1 MTRQRPPICGVFYCM
16 RILRDYQKDLLEKI
30 NQNHHKKI
38 CVQLATGGGK
48 TVIFSELAENYEG
61 RVLILVDSSE
71 LVIQTSNHIKG
82 AGTFEAKNNFIP
94 DDKIIIS
101 MAQTL
106 RSRIKKTPEMINDFD
121 LIIIDECHI
130 LCYEQILKIA
140 TCKIIGFTATPVSN
154 RVDKYFYDFEDKKM
168 YKEHLENRIEFK
180 KDFYLS
186 DIFEDIITG
195 IPISKLIERGFL
207 VPDENYII
215 PVDENDFK
223 FDSFGEVSNSE
234 EVFDVKFQ
242 MDVLQN
248 YLQFCKGKKT
258 LIFTQDTNLNILLF
272 NQFVKAEIENTFMYD
287 SMNWTEFSRKE
298 TVDKFRDTPGAVL
311 FNVGCFTKGF
321 DVTDVECIIVAR
333 RVSSLSLWI
342 QIVGRGSR
350 TTDKLFKDKFIVID
364 GGTNIQR
371 LGRWSEDFDWND
383 KFWCKGDYK
392 PKKEAPEE
400 ETKDCENCGK
410 LMNIKACLCKACDFN
425 NCEIKDVEILNRIAV
440 KVNSVGIDIDK
451 IIRYSEGKGKI
462 FAFKVLTSQA
472 VRKFD
477 NIDKAQFER
486 NLNGGVERFLETTFK
501 KAFWQIIQSNLE
513 SSSNRTWQKQ
523 KQIVLTKLKNKYDI
537 Q

>member
-1 MTRQRPPICGVFYCM
+1 M

-48 TVIFSELAENYEG
+48 TVIFSELAENYNG

-71 LVIQTSNHIKG
+71 LVKQTSNHIKG
-82 AGTFEAKNNFIP
+82 AGTFEAKDKLIP
-94 DDKIIIS
+94 SDKIIIS

-121 LIIIDECHI
+121 LIIIDECHV
-130 LCYEQILKIA
+130 LCYEQVLKLSN
-140 TCKIIGFTATPVSN
+140 CKVIGFTATPVSN
-154 RVDKYFYDFEDKKM
+154 RVDKYYFDFDKKEM
-168 YKEHLENRIEFK
+168 FKDYADGRIEFK

-186 DIFEDIITG
+186 DIFDDIIVG
-195 IPISKLIERGFL
+195 IPISSLIERGFL

-215 PVDENDFK
+215 PIDENDFK
-223 FDSFGEVSNSE
+223 FDSFGEVSNSD

-242 MDVLQN
+242 MNVLQN

-258 LIFTQDTNLNILLF
+258 MIFTQDTNLNNILF
-272 NQFVKAEIENTFMYD
+272 EQFKDIPNCFMYD
-287 SMNWTEFSRKE
+287 SVNETEFSRSE
-298 TVDKFRDTPGAVL
+298 TVNKFRDTPEAVL

-321 DVTDVECIIVAR
+321 DVTDVEAIIVAR

-350 TTDKLFKDKFIVID
+350 TTDKVFKDKFIVID

-371 LGRWSEDFDWND
+371 LGRWSEDFDWSS

-400 ETKDCENCGK
+400 ETKECDNCHE
-410 LMNIKACLCKACDFN
+410 LMNVKACFCKACNFN
-425 NCEIKDVEILNRIAV
+425 NCEIKDVEILNKIAV
-440 KVNSVGIDIDK
+440 KVNTVDIDVDK
-451 IIRYSEGKGKI
+451 IIRFSKDKDKF
-462 FAFKVLTSQA
+462 FAFKVLTSQ
-472 VRKFD
+472 VLRMFD
-477 NIDKAQFER
+477 DIPKKQFIR
-486 NLNGGVERFLETTFK
+486 NLNGGVEKFLNRKFK
-501 KAFWQIIQSNLE
+501 IYYMKIILSDLPSNA
-513 SSSNRTWQKQ
+513 NRTFQKQ
-523 KQIVLTKLKNKYDI
+523 KEIMLTKLKNKYDI

>member
-1 MTRQRPPICGVFYCM
+1 MKRQRPRICGVFTFM

-48 TVIFSELAENYEG
+48 TVIFSELAENYQG

-82 AGTFEAKNNFIP
+82 AGTFEAKNDFIP
-94 DDKIIIS
+94 NDKIIIS

-130 LCYEQILKIA
+130 LCYEKILKIA

-154 RVDKYFYDFEDKKM
+154 RVDKYFYDFDDKKM

-215 PVDENDFK
+215 PIDENDFK

-242 MDVLQN
+242 MNVLQN
-248 YLQFCKGKKT
+248 YLEFCKGKKT
-258 LIFTQDTNLNILLF
+258 LIFTQNTNLNNILF
-272 NQFVKAEIENTFMYD
+272 EQFKQAEIDNVFMYD
-287 SMNWTEFSRKE
+287 SVNWTGHSRSE
-298 TVDKFRDTPGAVL
+298 VVDKFRNTPESVL

-321 DVTDVECIIVAR
+321 DVTDVEAIIVAR

-350 TTDKLFKDKFIVID
+350 TTNKVFKDKFIVID

-371 LGRWSEDFDWND
+371 LGRWSEDFDWNN
-383 KFWCKGDYK
+383 KFWCKGNYK

-400 ETKDCENCGK
+400 ETKDCENCGQ
-410 LMNIKACLCKACDFN
+410 LMNIKACFCKACDFN
-425 NCEIKDVEILNRIAV
+425 NCEIKDVEILNRIAI
-440 KVNSVGIDIDK
+440 KVNSVEIDVDK
-451 IIRYSEGKGKI
+451 IIRYAEGKCKI
-462 FAFKVLTSQA
+462 FALKVLTSQA

-486 NLNGGVERFLETTFK
+486 NLNGGVERFLNTTFK
-501 KAFWQIIQSNLE
+501 KGYWQIIKSDLE
-513 SSSNRTWQKQ
+513 SSSNRTWERQRN
-523 KQIVLTKLKNKYDI
+523 IVLTKLKKKYDI
-537 Q
+537 

>member
-1 MTRQRPPICGVFYCM
+1 MKRQRPRICGVFTFM
-16 RILRDYQKDLLEKI
+16 RILRDYQKDLLDKI

-48 TVIFSELAENYEG
+48 TVIFSELAENYNG

-71 LVIQTSNHIKG
+71 LVIQTSNHIQG
-82 AGTFEAKNNFIP
+82 AGTFEAKNDFIP
-94 DDKIIIS
+94 NDKIIIS

-106 RSRIKKTPEMINDFD
+106 RSRIKKTPEMINEFD
-121 LIIIDECHI
+121 LIIIDECHV
-130 LCYEQILKIA
+130 LCYEQVLKIA
-140 TCKIIGFTATPVSN
+140 NCKIIGFTATPVSK
-154 RVDKYFYDFEDKKM
+154 RVDKYFYDFDDKKM
-168 YKEHLENRIEFK
+168 YKEHLEGRIEFK

-186 DIFEDIITG
+186 DIFDDIITG

-207 VPDENYII
+207 VPDENYVI
-215 PVDENDFK
+215 PVDEKDFK

-242 MDVLQN
+242 MDVLSN

-258 LIFTQDTNLNILLF
+258 LVFTQNTNLNNLLY
-272 NQFVKAEIENTFMYD
+272 NQFVEHGIENTLMYD
-287 SMNWTEFSRKE
+287 SINETEYNRSE
-298 TVDKFRDTPGAVL
+298 TVEKFRDTQGAVL

-321 DVTDVECIIVAR
+321 DVTDVQCIIVAR

-350 TTDKLFKDKFIVID
+350 TTDKVFKDKFIVID

-400 ETKDCENCGK
+400 ETKECENCGQ
-410 LMNIKACLCKACDFN
+410 LMNIKACLCKSCDFN

-451 IIRYSEGKGKI
+451 IIKYSEGKGKI
-462 FAFKVLTSQA
+462 FALKVLTSQA

-477 NIDKAQFER
+477 NVDKAQFER
-486 NLNGGVERFLETTFK
+486 NLNGGVHRFLETTVK
-501 KAFWQIIQSNLE
+501 KGYWQIIQSNLE
-513 SSSNRTWQKQ
+513 SSSNRTWIKQ
-523 KQIVLTKLKNKYDI
+523 RDTVLTKLKQKYDI

>member
-1 MTRQRPPICGVFYCM
+1 M
-16 RILRDYQKDLLEKI
+16 RVLRDYQKDLLDKI
-30 NQNHHKKI
+30 NQNNHKKI

-48 TVIFSELAENYEG
+48 TVIFSELAENYKG

-71 LVIQTSNHIKG
+71 LVKQTSNHIKG
-82 AGTFEAKNNFIP
+82 AGTFEAKDKNIP
-94 DDKIIIS
+94 NDKVIIS

-121 LIIIDECHI
+121 LIIIDECHV
-130 LCYEQILKIA
+130 LCYEQILKLSK
-140 TCKIIGFTATPVSN
+140 CKVIGFTATPVSN
-154 RVDKYFYDFEDKKM
+154 RVDKYYFDLEDKKM
-168 YKEHLENRIEFK
+168 YKEDATDRIEFK
-180 KDFYLS
+180 KDFFLS
-186 DIFEDIITG
+186 DIFDDIITG
-195 IPISKLIERGFL
+195 IPISELIERGFL

-223 FDSFGEVSNSE
+223 FDSFGEVSNSD

-242 MDVLQN
+242 MNVLQN

-258 LIFTQDTNLNILLF
+258 MVFTQNTNLNNILF
-272 NQFVKAEIENTFMYD
+272 NQFIEHGIENTFMYD
-287 SMNWTEFSRKE
+287 SMNLTKYNRTE
-298 TVDKFRDTPGAVL
+298 TVDKFRETPGSVL

-350 TTDKLFKDKFIVID
+350 TTDKIFKDKFIVID
-364 GGTNIQR
+364 GGSNIQR
-371 LGRWSEDFDWND
+371 LGRWSENFDWES

-400 ETKDCENCGK
+400 ETKECENCGQ
-410 LMNIKACLCKACDFN
+410 LMNVKACFCKSCDFN
-425 NCEIKDVEILNRIAV
+425 NCEIKDIEILNKIAV
-440 KVNSVGIDIDK
+440 KVNKVGIDIDK

-462 FAFKVLTSQA
+462 FALKVLTSQILRMFND
-472 VRKFD
+472 V
-477 NIDKAQFER
+477 DKTQFEK
-486 NLNGGVERFLETTFK
+486 NLNGGVQRVLNTTLK
-501 KAFWQIIQSNLE
+501 NGYIKIIQSNLE
-513 SSSNRTWQKQ
+513 TSSNRTFNKQ
-523 KQIVLTKLKNKYDI
+523 KEIVLTKLKQKYDI

>member
-1 MTRQRPPICGVFYCM
+1 MKRQRPRICGVFTFM
-16 RILRDYQKDLLEKI
+16 RILRDYQKDLLDKI

-48 TVIFSELAENYEG
+48 TVIFSELAENYQG
-61 RVLILVDSSE
+61 RVLILVDSTE

-82 AGTFEAKNNFIP
+82 AGTFEAK
-94 DDKIIIS
+94 DKLISNDKVIIS

-130 LCYEQILKIA
+130 LCYEKILKIA

-154 RVDKYFYDFEDKKM
+154 RVDKYFYDFDDKKM
-168 YKEHLENRIEFK
+168 HKEHLEKRIEFK

-186 DIFEDIITG
+186 DVFDDIITG
-195 IPISKLIERGFL
+195 IPISNLIERGFL
-207 VPDENYII
+207 VPDENYVI
-215 PVDENDFK
+215 PVNENDFR

-234 EVFDVKFQ
+234 EVFNVKFQ

-248 YLQFCKGKKT
+248 YLEFCKGKKT

-272 NQFVKAEIENTFMYD
+272 NQFIAAGIENTFMYD
-287 SMNWTEFSRKE
+287 SMNWTEYSRKE
-298 TVDKFRDTPGAVL
+298 TVNKFRDIPGSVL

-364 GGTNIQR
+364 GGTNIER
-371 LGRWSEDFDWND
+371 LGRWSENFDWND

-400 ETKDCENCGK
+400 ETKDCENCGE

-425 NCEIKDVEILNRIAV
+425 NCEIKDVEILNRIAQ
-440 KVNSVGIDIDK
+440 KINSVGIDYDK
-451 IIRYSEGKGKI
+451 IIRFSEGKGKF
-462 FAFKVLTSQA
+462 FAFKVLSSQV
-472 VRKFD
+472 VRMFN
-477 NIDKAQFER
+477 NIDKAQFEK
-486 NLNGGVERFLETTFK
+486 NLNGGVERVLNTTLK
-501 KAFWQIIQSNLE
+501 KGYIQIIKSDLE

-523 KQIVLTKLKNKYDI
+523 KEIVLTQLKKKYDI
-537 Q
+537 

>member
-1 MTRQRPPICGVFYCM
+1 M
-16 RILRDYQKDLLEKI
+16 RVLRDYQKDLLEKI
-30 NQNHHKKI
+30 NQNQHKKI

-48 TVIFSELAENYEG
+48 TVIFSELAENYNG

-71 LVIQTSNHIKG
+71 LVQQTSNHIKG
-82 AGTFEAKNNFIP
+82 AGTFEAKDKIMSN
-94 DDKIIIS
+94 DKIIIS

-121 LIIIDECHI
+121 LIIIDECHV
-130 LCYEQILKIA
+130 LCYEQVLKIS
-140 TCKIIGFTATPVSN
+140 TCKVIGFTATPVSN
-154 RVDKYFYDFEDKKM
+154 RVDKYYFDFEDKQM
-168 YKEHLENRIEFK
+168 HKEDANDRIEFK
-180 KDFYLS
+180 KDFFLS
-186 DIFEDIITG
+186 DIFDDIITG

-248 YLQFCKGKKT
+248 YNQFCKGKKT
-258 LIFTQDTNLNILLF
+258 LIFTQDTNLNLLLF
-272 NQFVKAEIENTFMYD
+272 EQFINAGIENVFMYD
-287 SMNWTEFSRKE
+287 SMNETQYNRAE
-298 TVDKFRDTPGAVL
+298 TVDKFRDTKGSIL

-371 LGRWSEDFDWND
+371 LGRWSEDFDWNE
-383 KFWCKGDYK
+383 KFWCKGNYK

-400 ETKDCENCGK
+400 ETKECENCSQ
-410 LMNIKACLCKACDFN
+410 LMNINACLCKSCDFN
-425 NCEIKDVEILNRIAV
+425 NCEIKDIEILNRIAV
-440 KVNSVGIDIDK
+440 KVNKVDIDIDK
-451 IIRYSEGKGKI
+451 IINYSENKGKI
-462 FAFKVLTSQA
+462 FALKVLSSQI
-472 VRKFD
+472 VRMFN
-477 NIDKAQFER
+477 NISKEQFEK
-486 NLNGGVERFLETTFK
+486 NLNGGVQRILNTTLK
-501 KAFWQIIQSNLE
+501 NGYIKIIQSKLE
-513 SSSNRTWQKQ
+513 SSANRTFNKQ
-523 KQIVLTKLKNKYDI
+523 KEIVLTQLKKKYDI
-537 Q
+537 

>member
-1 MTRQRPPICGVFYCM
+1 MKRQRPRICGVFTFM
-16 RILRDYQKDLLEKI
+16 RILRDYQKDLLDKI

-48 TVIFSELAENYEG
+48 TVIFSELAENYNG

-82 AGTFEAKNNFIP
+82 AGTFEAK
-94 DDKIIIS
+94 DKLISNDKVIIS

-130 LCYEQILKIA
+130 LCYEKILKIA

-154 RVDKYFYDFEDKKM
+154 RVDKYFYDFDDKKM
-168 YKEHLENRIEFK
+168 HKERLEKRIEFK

-186 DIFEDIITG
+186 DVFDDIITG
-195 IPISKLIERGFL
+195 IPISNLIERGFL
-207 VPDENYII
+207 VPDENYVI
-215 PVDENDFK
+215 PVNENDFR

-234 EVFDVKFQ
+234 EVFNVKFQ

-248 YLQFCKGKKT
+248 YLEFCKGKKT

-272 NQFVKAEIENTFMYD
+272 NQFIAAGIENTFMYD
-287 SMNWTEFSRKE
+287 SMNWTEYSRKE
-298 TVDKFRDTPGAVL
+298 TVNKFRDIPGSVL

-350 TTDKLFKDKFIVID
+350 TTDKVFKDKFIVID
-364 GGTNIQR
+364 GGTNIER
-371 LGRWSEDFDWND
+371 LGRWSENFDWND

-400 ETKDCENCGK
+400 ETKDCESCGET
-410 LMNIKACLCKACDFN
+410 MNINACLCKACDFN
-425 NCEIKDVEILNRIAV
+425 NCVIKDVEILNRIAQ
-440 KVNSVGIDIDK
+440 KINSVGIDYDK
-451 IIRYSEGKGKI
+451 IIRFSEGKGKF
-462 FAFKVLTSQA
+462 FAFKVLSSQV
-472 VRKFD
+472 VRMFN
-477 NIDKAQFER
+477 NIDKAQFEK
-486 NLNGGVERFLETTFK
+486 NLNGGVERVLETTLK
-501 KAFWQIIQSNLE
+501 KGYIQIIKSDLE

-523 KQIVLTKLKNKYDI
+523 KEIVLTQLKKKYDI
-537 Q
+537 

>member
-1 MTRQRPPICGVFYCM
+1 M

-48 TVIFSELAENYEG
+48 TVIFSELAESYNG
-61 RVLILVDSSE
+61 RVLILVDSTE
-71 LVIQTSNHIKG
+71 LVIQTSDHIKG
-82 AGTFEAKNNFIP
+82 AGTFEAKDDFIP
-94 DDKIIIS
+94 NDKVIIS

-121 LIIIDECHI
+121 LIIIDECHV
-130 LCYEQILKIA
+130 LCYEQVLKIA
-140 TCKIIGFTATPVSN
+140 TCKVIGFTATPVSN
-154 RVDKYFYDFEDKKM
+154 RVDKYFFDFEQKQM
-168 YKEHLENRIEFK
+168 YKEHLDGRIEFK

-186 DIFEDIITG
+186 DIFEDIIIG
-195 IPISKLIERGFL
+195 IPISQLIEKGFL
-207 VPDENYII
+207 VPDENYVI

-258 LIFTQDTNLNILLF
+258 LIFTQNTNLNNILY
-272 NQFVKAEIENTFMYD
+272 NQFVENGIENVFMYD
-287 SMNWTEFSRKE
+287 SVNLTEYNRSE
-298 TVDKFRDTPGAVL
+298 TVNKFRDTPGSIL

-321 DVTDVECIIVAR
+321 DVTDVEAIIVAR

-371 LGRWSEDFDWND
+371 LGRWSEDFDWNNN
-383 KFWCKGDYK
+383 FWCKGDYK

-400 ETKDCENCGK
+400 ETKDCENCGQ

-425 NCEIKDVEILNRIAV
+425 NCKIKDVEILNRIAI

-451 IIRYSEGKGKI
+451 IIKYSEGKDKI
-462 FAFKVLTSQA
+462 FALKVLTSQA

-477 NIDKAQFER
+477 NIDKSQFER
-486 NLNGGVERFLETTFK
+486 NLNGGVERFLDTTFK
-501 KAFWQIIQSNLE
+501 KAYLKIIQSDLK
-513 SSSNRTWQKQ
+513 SFSNRTFYQQK
-523 KQIVLTKLKNKYDI
+523 KIVLTKLKKKYDI

>member
-1 MTRQRPPICGVFYCM
+1 MKRQRPRICGVFYFM
-16 RILRDYQKDLLEKI
+16 RILRDYQKDLLDKI

-48 TVIFSELAENYEG
+48 TVIFSELAENYQG

-82 AGTFEAKNNFIP
+82 AGTFEAKDDFIP
-94 DDKIIIS
+94 NDKVIIS

-121 LIIIDECHI
+121 LIIIDECHV
-130 LCYEQILKIA
+130 LCYEQVLKISN
-140 TCKIIGFTATPVSN
+140 CKVIGFTATPVSN
-154 RVDKYFYDFEDKKM
+154 RIDKYFYDFDKKQM
-168 YKEHLENRIEFK
+168 YKEHLEGRIEFK

-186 DIFEDIITG
+186 DIFDDIIIG

-258 LIFTQDTNLNILLF
+258 LVFTQNTNLNNLLY
-272 NQFVKAEIENTFMYD
+272 NQFVEHGIENTLMYD
-287 SMNWTEFSRKE
+287 SINETEYNRSE
-298 TVDKFRDTPGAVL
+298 TVDIFRDTKGAVL

-321 DVTDVECIIVAR
+321 DVTDVEAIIVAR

-364 GGTNIQR
+364 GGMNIQR
-371 LGRWSEDFDWND
+371 LGRWSEDFDWKD

-392 PKKEAPEE
+392 PKKEAPDE
-400 ETKDCENCGK
+400 ETKDCENCGQ
-410 LMNIKACLCKACDFN
+410 LMNIKSCLCKACDFN

-440 KVNSVGIDIDK
+440 KVNTVGIDIDK
-451 IIRYSEGKGKI
+451 IIRYSEGKGKF
-462 FAFKVLTSQA
+462 FALKVLSSQV
-472 VRKFD
+472 VRMFN
-477 NIDKAQFER
+477 NISKEQFER
-486 NLNGGVERFLETTFK
+486 NFYGGVKRILDTTLK
-501 KAFWQIIQSNLE
+501 NGYIEIIKSDLE
-513 SSSNRTWQKQ
+513 SSANRTWQKQ
-523 KQIVLTKLKNKYDI
+523 RNIVLTQLKKKYDI

>member
-1 MTRQRPPICGVFYCM
+1 MKRQRPRICGVFTFM

-48 TVIFSELAENYEG
+48 TVIFSELAENYQG

-82 AGTFEAKNNFIP
+82 AGTFEAKNDFIP
-94 DDKIIIS
+94 NDKIIIS

-130 LCYEQILKIA
+130 LCYEKILKIA

-154 RVDKYFYDFEDKKM
+154 RVDKYFYDFDDKKM

-215 PVDENDFK
+215 PIDENDFK

-242 MDVLQN
+242 MNVLQN
-248 YLQFCKGKKT
+248 YLEFCKGKKT
-258 LIFTQDTNLNILLF
+258 LIFTQNTNLNNILF
-272 NQFVKAEIENTFMYD
+272 EQFKQAEIDNVFMYD
-287 SMNWTEFSRKE
+287 SVNWTEHSRSE
-298 TVDKFRDTPGAVL
+298 VVDKFRNTPESVL

-321 DVTDVECIIVAR
+321 DVTDVEAIIVAR

-350 TTDKLFKDKFIVID
+350 TTNKVFKDKFIVID

-383 KFWCKGDYK
+383 KFWCKGNYK

-400 ETKDCENCGK
+400 ETKDCENCGQ
-410 LMNIKACLCKACDFN
+410 LMNIKACFCKSCDFN
-425 NCEIKDVEILNRIAV
+425 NCEIKDVEILNRIAI
-440 KVNSVGIDIDK
+440 KVNSVEIDVDK
-451 IIRYSEGKGKI
+451 IIRYAEGKCKI
-462 FAFKVLTSQA
+462 FALKVLTSQA

-486 NLNGGVERFLETTFK
+486 NLNGGVERFLNTTFK
-501 KAFWQIIQSNLE
+501 NGYWQIIKSDLE
-513 SSSNRTWQKQ
+513 SSSNRTWERQRN
-523 KQIVLTKLKNKYDI
+523 IVLTKLKKKYDI
-537 Q
+537 